1 MSPTGEKKQFS
12 GLKHMSALAWGVLIA
27 LAMILSLLPKTA
39 ASAAVISDNIVTKVS
54 ITDSKGNEATQL
66 TPDPYSLNLDFKL
79 PNNKIHAGD
88 TSMVSLP
95 EQLRFSTSSAFDVYS
110 ADGKVVAHA
119 VIDSTLKKLV
129 LTYTDYVEKNS
140 DITGKIT
147 AAFVV
152 DSAKVHTQ
160 TDIPFRIQVG
170 ETSIPVN
177 GGKIHFT
184 GPRGDHPQERL
195 AKWGWVTDANTDA
208 INYWVRINA
217 IGETLKNVVLSD
229 TAATPDMTFDPES
242 FHIRKGRFI
251 RNERNQWE
259 IKDATDV
266 TSSAKI
272 NFNAD
277 NTQFTISLGDVKGE
291 GFLIS
296 YKAKIGHHPVNHEAF
311 RNSASET
318 AVGLNETQ
326 KSTNNFIWQSASG
339 EANGYN
345 YSVGV
350 HKTDDNGAPLAGAVF
365 KVVRDRSK
373 EVVGTITTDASGH
386 GRIGN
391 LLRDDYTITE
401 VTAPAGYQLDTTP
414 IKVTA
419 DDLNN
424 NAKAVVKNAVN
435 TKLISVSGEKKWDD
449 SNDQDGKRPAAITV
463 DLLADGVKI
472 QSKTVTAADGWKYS
486 FGNLP
491 ESKGGK
497 KIAYTVAEEPVDGYT
512 SAVDGSNITNTHKV
526 EKTSVSVEK
535 KWSDASNQDGVR
547 PSSVSVQLY
556 ANGKASGDPV
566 TLDAANSWKHTWSDL
581 AKNAAGKAIVYTVK
595 EVNVP
600 DGYVSETSGDAVSG
614 FTITNTHKVER
625 TSVSV
630 EKKWSD
636 ASNQDGVR
644 PSSVSVQL
652 YADGVASGDPV
663 TLDAANGWKHT
674 WSGLDRNAAGKAIAY
689 TVKEVSI
696 PEGYTSETAGDAA
709 SGYTITNKHTP
720 GVTAVCGVK
729 AWNDTDDQD
738 GVRPKSITVNL
749 LADGEKIQSKTV
761 TAADGWRYSFEDL
774 PQFKDGKKISY
785 TVSEQPVDGYKTT
798 IDGTAITNTHE
809 IEKTSVSVEKKWK
822 DQDNKDGSRPASV
835 SVQLYAN
842 GVASGSPVTLDAA
855 NSWKYTWSGL
865 DKNAAGKAITYT
877 VKETSVPHGYTSTIS
892 GDMASGFTITNSH
905 TPVVPPTPP
914 VTPPTV
920 PPAPKKPHL
929 ARTGTGLWAITI
941 AGTALLAAGIILAL
955 RRKGGKEAYAG

>member
-27 LAMILSLLPKTA
+27 LAMMLSLLPKTA

-79 PNNKIHAGD
+79 PNNKIHTGD

-160 TDIPFRIQVG
+160 RDIPFRIQVG
-170 ETSIPVN
+170 KTSIPVN

-350 HKTDDNGAPLAGAVF
+350 HKQDDNGAALAGAVF

-373 EVVGTITTDASGH
+373 EVVGTITTDASGNGH
-386 GRIGN
+386 IGN

-472 QSKTVTAADGWKYS
+472 QSKAVTAADGWKYS

-526 EKTSVSVEK
+526 ERTSVSVEK

-595 EVNVP
+595 EV
-600 DGYVSETSGDAVSG
+600 
-614 FTITNTHKVER
+614 
-625 TSVSV
+625 
-630 EKKWSD
+630 
-636 ASNQDGVR
+636 
-644 PSSVSVQL
+644 
-652 YADGVASGDPV
+652 
-663 TLDAANGWKHT
+663 
-674 WSGLDRNAAGKAIAY
+674 
-689 TVKEVSI
+689 SI

-729 AWNDTDDQD
+729 TWDDNDDQD

-749 LADGEKIQSKTV
+749 LADGEVIKTAAV
-761 TAADGWRYSFEDL
+761 TAANGWRYSFEDL
-774 PQFKDGKKISY
+774 PQFKDGRKITY
-785 TVSEQPVDGYKTT
+785 TVSEQPVEGYKTT
-798 IDGTAITNTHE
+798 IDGTAITNTHKT
-809 IEKTSVSVEKKWK
+809 EKTSVSVEKKWK
-822 DQDNKDGSRPASV
+822 DQDNKDGSRPSSV

-842 GVASGSPVTLDAA
+842 GKASGDPVTLDAA
-855 NSWKYTWSGL
+855 NSWKHTWSGL
-865 DKNAAGKAITYT
+865 DKNASGKAITYT

-892 GDMASGFTITNSH
+892 GDMASGFTVTNTH

-920 PPAPKKPHL
+920 PPAPKKPHKQL
-929 ARTGTGLWAITI
+929 SKTGTGIWAITI
-941 AGTALLAAGIILAL
+941 TGITLLAAGIILAL
-955 RRKGGKEAYAG
+955 RRKGGKEA

>member
-27 LAMILSLLPKTA
+27 LAMMLSLLPKTA

-79 PNNKIHAGD
+79 PNNKIHTGD

-350 HKTDDNGAPLAGAVF
+350 HKQDDNGAALAGAVF

-373 EVVGTITTDASGH
+373 EVVGTITTDASGNGH
-386 GRIGN
+386 IGN

-472 QSKTVTAADGWKYS
+472 QSKAVTAADGWKYS

-526 EKTSVSVEK
+526 ERTSVSVEK

-595 EVNVP
+595 EV
-600 DGYVSETSGDAVSG
+600 
-614 FTITNTHKVER
+614 
-625 TSVSV
+625 
-630 EKKWSD
+630 
-636 ASNQDGVR
+636 
-644 PSSVSVQL
+644 
-652 YADGVASGDPV
+652 
-663 TLDAANGWKHT
+663 
-674 WSGLDRNAAGKAIAY
+674 
-689 TVKEVSI
+689 SI

-709 SGYTITNKHTP
+709 SGFIITNKHTP

-729 AWNDTDDQD
+729 TWDDNDDQD

-749 LADGEKIQSKTV
+749 LADGEVIKTAAV
-761 TAADGWRYSFEDL
+761 TAANGWRYSFEDL
-774 PQFKDGKKISY
+774 PQFKDGRKITY
-785 TVSEQPVDGYKTT
+785 TVSEQPVEGYKTT
-798 IDGTAITNTHE
+798 IDGTAITNTHKT
-809 IEKTSVSVEKKWK
+809 EKTSVSVEKKWK
-822 DQDNKDGSRPASV
+822 DQDNKDGSRPSSV
-835 SVQLYAN
+835 SLQLYAN
-842 GVASGSPVTLDAA
+842 GKASGDPVTLDAA
-855 NSWKYTWSGL
+855 NSWKHTWSGL
-865 DKNAAGKAITYT
+865 DKNASGKAITYT

-892 GDMASGFTITNSH
+892 GDMASGFTVTNTH

-920 PPAPKKPHL
+920 PPAPKKPHKQL
-929 ARTGTGLWAITI
+929 SKTGTGIWAITI
-941 AGTALLAAGIILAL
+941 TGITLLAAGIILAL
-955 RRKGGKEAYAG
+955 RRKGGKEA

>member
-27 LAMILSLLPKTA
+27 LAMMLSLLPKTA

-79 PNNKIHAGD
+79 PNNKIHTGD

-147 AAFVV
+147 TAFVV

-373 EVVGTITTDASGH
+373 EVVGTITTDASGN

-526 EKTSVSVEK
+526 ERTSVSVEK

-556 ANGKASGDPV
+556 ANGKV
-566 TLDAANSWKHTWSDL
+566 
-581 AKNAAGKAIVYTVK
+581 
-595 EVNVP
+595 
-600 DGYVSETSGDAVSG
+600 
-614 FTITNTHKVER
+614 
-625 TSVSV
+625 
-630 EKKWSD
+630 
-636 ASNQDGVR
+636 
-644 PSSVSVQL
+644 
-652 YADGVASGDPV
+652 SGDPV

-674 WSGLDRNAAGKAIAY
+674 WSGLDKNAAGKAIVY

-696 PEGYTSETAGDAA
+696 PEGYTSEIAGDAA

-729 AWNDTDDQD
+729 TWDDNDDQD
-738 GVRPKSITVNL
+738 GVRPKSITVDL

-774 PQFKDGKKISY
+774 PQFKDGKKIIY

-798 IDGTAITNTHE
+798 IDGTAITNTHKT
-809 IEKTSVSVEKKWK
+809 EKTSVSVEKKWK
-822 DQDNKDGSRPASV
+822 DQDNKDGVRPSSV

-855 NSWKYTWSGL
+855 NSWKHTWSGL
-865 DKNAAGKAITYT
+865 DKNASGKAITYT

-892 GDMASGFTITNSH
+892 GDMASGFTVTNTH

>member
-1 MSPTGEKKQFS
+1 
-12 GLKHMSALAWGVLIA
+12 
-27 LAMILSLLPKTA
+27 
-39 ASAAVISDNIVTKVS
+39 
-54 ITDSKGNEATQL
+54 
-66 TPDPYSLNLDFKL
+66 
-79 PNNKIHAGD
+79 
-88 TSMVSLP
+88 
-95 EQLRFSTSSAFDVYS
+95 
-110 ADGKVVAHA
+110 
-119 VIDSTLKKLV
+119 
-129 LTYTDYVEKNS
+129 
-140 DITGKIT
+140 
-147 AAFVV
+147 
-152 DSAKVHTQ
+152 
-160 TDIPFRIQVG
+160 
-170 ETSIPVN
+170 
-177 GGKIHFT
+177 
-184 GPRGDHPQERL
+184 
-195 AKWGWVTDANTDA
+195 
-208 INYWVRINA
+208 
-217 IGETLKNVVLSD
+217 
-229 TAATPDMTFDPES
+229 MTFDPES

-350 HKTDDNGAPLAGAVF
+350 HKQDDNGAALAGAVF

-373 EVVGTITTDASGH
+373 EVVGTITTDASGNGH
-386 GRIGN
+386 IGN

-526 EKTSVSVEK
+526 E
-535 KWSDASNQDGVR
+535 
-547 PSSVSVQLY
+547 
-556 ANGKASGDPV
+556 
-566 TLDAANSWKHTWSDL
+566 
-581 AKNAAGKAIVYTVK
+581 
-595 EVNVP
+595 
-600 DGYVSETSGDAVSG
+600 
-614 FTITNTHKVER
+614 R

-652 YADGVASGDPV
+652 YADGKAYGDPV

-709 SGYTITNKHTP
+709 SGYAITNKHTP

-729 AWNDTDDQD
+729 TWNDTDDQD

-749 LADGEKIQSKTV
+749 LADGEVIKTAAV
-761 TAADGWRYSFEDL
+761 TAANGWKYSFEGL
-774 PQFKDGKKISY
+774 PQFKDGKKITY
-785 TVSEQPVDGYKTT
+785 TVSEQPVEGYKTT
-798 IDGTAITNTHE
+798 IDGTAITNTHKT
-809 IEKTSVSVEKKWK
+809 EKTSVFVEKKWK
-822 DQDNKDGSRPASV
+822 DQDNKDGSRPSSV

-842 GVASGSPVTLDAA
+842 GVASGSTVTLDAA

-877 VKETSVPHGYTSTIS
+877 VKETSVPQGYTSTVS
-892 GDMASGFTITNSH
+892 GDAASGFTITNSH

-920 PPAPKKPHL
+920 PPAPKKPHKQL
-929 ARTGTGLWAITI
+929 AKTGVGLWPAAA
-941 AGTALLAAGIILAL
+941 AGAALLLSGAAFIL
-955 RRKGGKEAYAG
+955 RRKDRGQRNTAADK

>member
-27 LAMILSLLPKTA
+27 LAMMLSLLPKTA

-79 PNNKIHAGD
+79 PNNKIHTGD

-147 AAFVV
+147 TAFVV

-373 EVVGTITTDASGH
+373 EVVGTITTDASGN

-526 EKTSVSVEK
+526 ERTSVSVEK

-556 ANGKASGDPV
+556 ANGKVSGDPV

-581 AKNAAGKAIVYTVK
+581 DKNAAGKAIVYTVK
-595 EVNVP
+595 EV
-600 DGYVSETSGDAVSG
+600 
-614 FTITNTHKVER
+614 
-625 TSVSV
+625 
-630 EKKWSD
+630 
-636 ASNQDGVR
+636 
-644 PSSVSVQL
+644 
-652 YADGVASGDPV
+652 
-663 TLDAANGWKHT
+663 
-674 WSGLDRNAAGKAIAY
+674 
-689 TVKEVSI
+689 SI
-696 PEGYTSETAGDAA
+696 PEGYTSEIAGDAA

-729 AWNDTDDQD
+729 TWDDNDDQD
-738 GVRPKSITVNL
+738 GVRPKSITVDL

-774 PQFKDGKKISY
+774 PQFKDGKKIIY

-798 IDGTAITNTHE
+798 IDGTAITNTHKT
-809 IEKTSVSVEKKWK
+809 EKTSVSVEKKWK
-822 DQDNKDGSRPASV
+822 DQDNKDGVRPSSV
-835 SVQLYAN
+835 SVQLYAD
-842 GVASGSPVTLDAA
+842 GKASGDPVTLDAA
-855 NSWKYTWSGL
+855 NSWKHTWSGL
-865 DKNAAGKAITYT
+865 DKNASGKAITYT

-892 GDMASGFTITNSH
+892 GDMASGFTVTNTH
-905 TPVVPPTPP
+905 TPVMPPTPP

>member
-27 LAMILSLLPKTA
+27 LAMMLSLLPKAA

-79 PNNKIHAGD
+79 PNNKIHTGD

-350 HKTDDNGAPLAGAVF
+350 HKQDDNGAALAGAVF

-373 EVVGTITTDASGH
+373 EVVGTITTDASGNGH
-386 GRIGN
+386 IGN

-472 QSKTVTAADGWKYS
+472 QSKAVTAADGWKYS

-526 EKTSVSVEK
+526 ERTSVSVEK

-556 ANGKASGDPV
+556 ANGKVSGDPV
-566 TLDAANSWKHTWSDL
+566 TLDAANSWKHTWSGLDKY
-581 AKNAAGKAIVYTVK
+581 ASGKAIVYTVK
-595 EVNVP
+595 EVSIP
-600 DGYVSETSGDAVSG
+600 DGYV
-614 FTITNTHKVER
+614 
-625 TSVSV
+625 
-630 EKKWSD
+630 
-636 ASNQDGVR
+636 
-644 PSSVSVQL
+644 
-652 YADGVASGDPV
+652 
-663 TLDAANGWKHT
+663 
-674 WSGLDRNAAGKAIAY
+674 
-689 TVKEVSI
+689 
-696 PEGYTSETAGDAA
+696 SETAGDAA

-729 AWNDTDDQD
+729 TWDDNDDQD
-738 GVRPKSITVNL
+738 GVRPKSITVDL

-761 TAADGWRYSFEDL
+761 TAANGWKYSFEGL
-774 PQFKDGKKISY
+774 PQFKDGKKITY
-785 TVSEQPVDGYKTT
+785 TVSEQPVEGYKTT
-798 IDGTAITNTHE
+798 IDGTTITNTHE
-809 IEKTSVSVEKKWK
+809 TEKTSVSVEKKWK
-822 DQDNKDGSRPASV
+822 DQDNKDGSRPSSV

-842 GVASGSPVTLDAA
+842 GVASGSTVTLDAA
-855 NSWKYTWSGL
+855 NSWKHTWSGL
-865 DKNAAGKAITYT
+865 DKNASGKAITYT

-892 GDMASGFTITNSH
+892 GDMASGFTVTNSH

-920 PPAPKKPHL
+920 PPAPKKPQL

-941 AGTALLAAGIILAL
+941 TGITLLAAGIILAL
-955 RRKGGKEAYAG
+955 RRKGGKEA

>member
-12 GLKHMSALAWGVLIA
+12 GLKHMSALAWGILIA
-27 LAMILSLLPKTA
+27 LAMMLSLLPKTA

-54 ITDSKGNEATQL
+54 ITDYKGNEATQL

-152 DSAKVHTQ
+152 DSAKVPTQ

-350 HKTDDNGAPLAGAVF
+350 HKQDDNGAALAGAVF

-373 EVVGTITTDASGH
+373 EVVGTITTDASGNGH
-386 GRIGN
+386 IGN

-526 EKTSVSVEK
+526 ERTSVSVEK

-566 TLDAANSWKHTWSDL
+566 TLNEANSWKHTWSGLDR
-581 AKNAAGKAIVYTVK
+581 NAAGKAIVYTVK

-600 DGYVSETSGDAVSG
+600 DGYV
-614 FTITNTHKVER
+614 
-625 TSVSV
+625 
-630 EKKWSD
+630 
-636 ASNQDGVR
+636 
-644 PSSVSVQL
+644 
-652 YADGVASGDPV
+652 
-663 TLDAANGWKHT
+663 
-674 WSGLDRNAAGKAIAY
+674 
-689 TVKEVSI
+689 
-696 PEGYTSETAGDAA
+696 SETAGDAA

-729 AWNDTDDQD
+729 TWDDNDDQD
-738 GVRPKSITVNL
+738 GVRPASITVNL
-749 LADGEKIQSKTV
+749 LADGEVIKTAAV
-761 TAADGWRYSFEDL
+761 TAANGWKYSFEGL
-774 PQFKDGKKISY
+774 PQFKDGKKITY

-809 IEKTSVSVEKKWK
+809 TEKTSVSVEKHWK
-822 DQDNKDGSRPASV
+822 DQDNKDGVRPS
-835 SVQLYAN
+835 SIRVQLYAD
-842 GVASGSPVTLDAA
+842 GKASGDPVTLDAA
-855 NSWKYTWSGL
+855 NSWKHTWSGL

-892 GDMASGFTITNSH
+892 GDMASGFMVTNSH

>member
-12 GLKHMSALAWGVLIA
+12 GLKHMSALAWGILIA
-27 LAMILSLLPKTA
+27 LAMMLSLLPKTA

-152 DSAKVHTQ
+152 DSAKVRTQ

-170 ETSIPVN
+170 KTSIPVN

-350 HKTDDNGAPLAGAVF
+350 HKQDDNGAALAGAVF

-373 EVVGTITTDASGH
+373 EVVGTITTDASGNGH
-386 GRIGN
+386 IGN

-526 EKTSVSVEK
+526 ERTSVSVEK

-566 TLDAANSWKHTWSDL
+566 TLNEANSWKHTWSGLDR
-581 AKNAAGKAIVYTVK
+581 NAAGKAIVYTVK

-600 DGYVSETSGDAVSG
+600 DGYV
-614 FTITNTHKVER
+614 
-625 TSVSV
+625 
-630 EKKWSD
+630 
-636 ASNQDGVR
+636 
-644 PSSVSVQL
+644 
-652 YADGVASGDPV
+652 
-663 TLDAANGWKHT
+663 
-674 WSGLDRNAAGKAIAY
+674 
-689 TVKEVSI
+689 
-696 PEGYTSETAGDAA
+696 SETAGDAA

-729 AWNDTDDQD
+729 TWDDNDDQD
-738 GVRPKSITVNL
+738 GVRPASITVNL
-749 LADGEKIQSKTV
+749 LADGEVIKTAAV
-761 TAADGWRYSFEDL
+761 TAANGWKYSFEGL
-774 PQFKDGKKISY
+774 PQFKDGKKITY

-809 IEKTSVSVEKKWK
+809 TEKTSVSVEKHWK
-822 DQDNKDGSRPASV
+822 DQDNKDGVRPS
-835 SVQLYAN
+835 SIRVQLYAD
-842 GVASGSPVTLDAA
+842 GKASGDPVTLDAA
-855 NSWKYTWSGL
+855 NSWKHTWSGL

-892 GDMASGFTITNSH
+892 GDMASGFMVTNSH

>member
-27 LAMILSLLPKTA
+27 LAMMLSLLPKTA

-373 EVVGTITTDASGH
+373 EVVGTITTDASGN

-424 NAKAVVKNAVN
+424 NAKVVVKNAVN

-526 EKTSVSVEK
+526 ERTSVSVEK

-566 TLDAANSWKHTWSDL
+566 TLDAANSWKHTWSGLDR
-581 AKNAAGKAIVYTVK
+581 NAAGKAIVYTVK

-600 DGYVSETSGDAVSG
+600 DGYVSETAGDAVSG
-614 FTITNTHKVER
+614 FI
-625 TSVSV
+625 
-630 EKKWSD
+630 
-636 ASNQDGVR
+636 
-644 PSSVSVQL
+644 
-652 YADGVASGDPV
+652 
-663 TLDAANGWKHT
+663 
-674 WSGLDRNAAGKAIAY
+674 
-689 TVKEVSI
+689 
-696 PEGYTSETAGDAA
+696 
-709 SGYTITNKHTP
+709 ITNKHTP

-729 AWNDTDDQD
+729 AWDDTDDQD

-749 LADGEKIQSKTV
+749 LADGEVIKTAAV
-761 TAADGWRYSFEDL
+761 TAANGWKYSFEGL
-774 PQFKDGKKISY
+774 PQFKDGKKITY
-785 TVSEQPVDGYKTT
+785 TVSEQPVEGYKTT
-798 IDGTAITNTHE
+798 IDGTAITNTHKT
-809 IEKTSVSVEKKWK
+809 EKTSVSVEKKWK
-822 DQDNKDGSRPASV
+822 DQDNKDGVRPS
-835 SVQLYAN
+835 SIRVQLYAN
-842 GVASGSPVTLDAA
+842 GKASGDPVTLDAA
-855 NSWKYTWSGL
+855 NGWKYTWSGL

>member
-27 LAMILSLLPKTA
+27 LAMMLSLLPKTA

-66 TPDPYSLNLDFKL
+66 TPNPYSLNLDFKL

-147 AAFVV
+147 TAFVV

-373 EVVGTITTDASGH
+373 EVVGTITTDASGN

-526 EKTSVSVEK
+526 ERTSVSVEK

-556 ANGKASGDPV
+556 ANGKVSGDPV

-581 AKNAAGKAIVYTVK
+581 DQNAAGKAIV
-595 EVNVP
+595 
-600 DGYVSETSGDAVSG
+600 
-614 FTITNTHKVER
+614 
-625 TSVSV
+625 
-630 EKKWSD
+630 
-636 ASNQDGVR
+636 
-644 PSSVSVQL
+644 
-652 YADGVASGDPV
+652 
-663 TLDAANGWKHT
+663 
-674 WSGLDRNAAGKAIAY
+674 Y

-696 PEGYTSETAGDAA
+696 PEGYTSEIAGDAA

-729 AWNDTDDQD
+729 TWDDNDDQD
-738 GVRPKSITVNL
+738 GVRPKSITVDL

-774 PQFKDGKKISY
+774 PQFKDGKKITY

-809 IEKTSVSVEKKWK
+809 TEKTSVSVEKKWK
-822 DQDNKDGSRPASV
+822 DQDNKDGSRPSSV
-835 SVQLYAN
+835 SVQLYAD
-842 GVASGSPVTLDAA
+842 GKASGDPVTLDAA
-855 NSWKYTWSGL
+855 NSWKHTWSGL
-865 DKNAAGKAITYT
+865 DKNASGKAITYT

-892 GDMASGFTITNSH
+892 GDMASGFTVTNTH

>member
-27 LAMILSLLPKTA
+27 LAMMLSLLPKTA

-79 PNNKIHAGD
+79 PNNKIHTGD

-147 AAFVV
+147 TAFVV

-373 EVVGTITTDASGH
+373 EVVGTITTDASGN

-526 EKTSVSVEK
+526 ERTSVSVEK

-556 ANGKASGDPV
+556 ANGKVSGDPV
-566 TLDAANSWKHTWSDL
+566 TLDAANSWKHTWSGLD
-581 AKNAAGKAIVYTVK
+581 KNAAGKAIT
-595 EVNVP
+595 
-600 DGYVSETSGDAVSG
+600 
-614 FTITNTHKVER
+614 
-625 TSVSV
+625 
-630 EKKWSD
+630 
-636 ASNQDGVR
+636 
-644 PSSVSVQL
+644 
-652 YADGVASGDPV
+652 
-663 TLDAANGWKHT
+663 
-674 WSGLDRNAAGKAIAY
+674 Y

-696 PEGYTSETAGDAA
+696 PDGYVSEISGDAA

-729 AWNDTDDQD
+729 TWDDNDDQD

-749 LADGEKIQSKTV
+749 LADGEVIKTAAV
-761 TAADGWRYSFEDL
+761 TAANGWKYSFEGL
-774 PQFKDGKKISY
+774 PQFKDGKKITY
-785 TVSEQPVDGYKTT
+785 TVFEQPVEGYKTT
-798 IDGTAITNTHE
+798 IDGTAITNTHKT
-809 IEKTSVSVEKKWK
+809 EKTSVSVEKKWK
-822 DQDNKDGSRPASV
+822 DQDNKDGSRPSSV

-842 GVASGSPVTLDAA
+842 GVASGSTVTLDAA

-865 DKNAAGKAITYT
+865 DKNASGKAITYT

-892 GDMASGFTITNSH
+892 GDMASGFTVTNTH

>member
-27 LAMILSLLPKTA
+27 LAMMLSLLPKTA

-350 HKTDDNGAPLAGAVF
+350 HKQDDNGAALAGAVF

-373 EVVGTITTDASGH
+373 EVVGTITTDASGNGH
-386 GRIGN
+386 IGN

-401 VTAPAGYQLDTTP
+401 VTAPAGYQLNTTP

-526 EKTSVSVEK
+526 ERTSVSVEK

-566 TLDAANSWKHTWSDL
+566 TLDAANSWKHTWSGLDR
-581 AKNAAGKAIVYTVK
+581 NAAGKAIVYTVK

-600 DGYVSETSGDAVSG
+600 DGYVSETAGDAVSG
-614 FTITNTHKVER
+614 FI
-625 TSVSV
+625 
-630 EKKWSD
+630 
-636 ASNQDGVR
+636 
-644 PSSVSVQL
+644 
-652 YADGVASGDPV
+652 
-663 TLDAANGWKHT
+663 
-674 WSGLDRNAAGKAIAY
+674 
-689 TVKEVSI
+689 
-696 PEGYTSETAGDAA
+696 
-709 SGYTITNKHTP
+709 ITNKHTP

-729 AWNDTDDQD
+729 AWDDTDDQD

-749 LADGEKIQSKTV
+749 LADGEVIKTAAV
-761 TAADGWRYSFEDL
+761 TAANGWKYSFEGL
-774 PQFKDGKKISY
+774 PQFKDGKKITY
-785 TVSEQPVDGYKTT
+785 TVSEQPVEEYKTT
-798 IDGTAITNTHE
+798 IDGTAITNTHKT
-809 IEKTSVSVEKKWK
+809 EKTSVSVEKKWK
-822 DQDNKDGSRPASV
+822 DQDNKDGVRPS
-835 SVQLYAN
+835 SIRVQLYAN
-842 GVASGSPVTLDAA
+842 GKASGDPVTLDAA
-855 NSWKYTWSGL
+855 NGWKYTWSGL

>member
-27 LAMILSLLPKTA
+27 LAMMLSLLPKTA

-66 TPDPYSLNLDFKL
+66 TPNPYSLNLDFKL
-79 PNNKIHAGD
+79 PNNKIHTGD

-350 HKTDDNGAPLAGAVF
+350 HKQDDNGAALAGAVF

-373 EVVGTITTDASGH
+373 EVVGTITTDASGNGH
-386 GRIGN
+386 IGN

-472 QSKTVTAADGWKYS
+472 QSKAVTAADGWKYS

-526 EKTSVSVEK
+526 ERTSVSVEK

-595 EVNVP
+595 EV
-600 DGYVSETSGDAVSG
+600 
-614 FTITNTHKVER
+614 
-625 TSVSV
+625 
-630 EKKWSD
+630 
-636 ASNQDGVR
+636 
-644 PSSVSVQL
+644 
-652 YADGVASGDPV
+652 
-663 TLDAANGWKHT
+663 
-674 WSGLDRNAAGKAIAY
+674 
-689 TVKEVSI
+689 SI

-709 SGYTITNKHTP
+709 SGFIITNKHTP

-729 AWNDTDDQD
+729 TWDDNDDQD

-749 LADGEKIQSKTV
+749 LADGEVIKTAAV
-761 TAADGWRYSFEDL
+761 TAANGWRYSFEDL
-774 PQFKDGKKISY
+774 PQFKDGRKITY
-785 TVSEQPVDGYKTT
+785 TVSEQPVEGYKTT
-798 IDGTAITNTHE
+798 IDGTAITNTHKT
-809 IEKTSVSVEKKWK
+809 EKTSVSVEKKWK
-822 DQDNKDGSRPASV
+822 DQDNKDGSRPSSV

-842 GVASGSPVTLDAA
+842 GKASGDPVTLDAA
-855 NSWKYTWSGL
+855 NSWKHTWSGL
-865 DKNAAGKAITYT
+865 DKNASGKAITYT

-892 GDMASGFTITNSH
+892 GDMASGFTVTNTH

-941 AGTALLAAGIILAL
+941 TGITLLAAGIILAL
-955 RRKGGKEAYAG
+955 RRKGGKEA

>member
-27 LAMILSLLPKTA
+27 LAMMLSLLPKTA

-350 HKTDDNGAPLAGAVF
+350 HKQDDNGAALAGAVF

-373 EVVGTITTDASGH
+373 EVVGTITTDASGNGH
-386 GRIGN
+386 IGN

-401 VTAPAGYQLDTTP
+401 VTAPAGYQLNTTP

-526 EKTSVSVEK
+526 ERTSVSVEK

-566 TLDAANSWKHTWSDL
+566 TLDAANSWKHTWSGLDR
-581 AKNAAGKAIVYTVK
+581 NAAGKAIVYTVK

-600 DGYVSETSGDAVSG
+600 DGYVSETAGDAVSG
-614 FTITNTHKVER
+614 FI
-625 TSVSV
+625 
-630 EKKWSD
+630 
-636 ASNQDGVR
+636 
-644 PSSVSVQL
+644 
-652 YADGVASGDPV
+652 
-663 TLDAANGWKHT
+663 
-674 WSGLDRNAAGKAIAY
+674 
-689 TVKEVSI
+689 
-696 PEGYTSETAGDAA
+696 
-709 SGYTITNKHTP
+709 ITNKHTP

-729 AWNDTDDQD
+729 AWDDTDDQD

-749 LADGEKIQSKTV
+749 LADGEVIKTAAV
-761 TAADGWRYSFEDL
+761 TAANGWKYSFEGL
-774 PQFKDGKKISY
+774 PQFKDGKKITY
-785 TVSEQPVDGYKTT
+785 TVSEQPVEGYKTT
-798 IDGTAITNTHE
+798 IDGTAITNTHKT
-809 IEKTSVSVEKKWK
+809 EKTSVSVEKKWK
-822 DQDNKDGSRPASV
+822 DQDNKDGVRPS
-835 SVQLYAN
+835 SIRVQLYAN
-842 GVASGSPVTLDAA
+842 GKASGDPVTLDAA

>member
-27 LAMILSLLPKTA
+27 LAMMLSLLPKTA

-79 PNNKIHAGD
+79 PNNKIHTGD

-147 AAFVV
+147 TAFVV

-373 EVVGTITTDASGH
+373 EVVGTITTDASGN

-526 EKTSVSVEK
+526 ERTSVSVEK

-556 ANGKASGDPV
+556 ANGKVSGDPV

-581 AKNAAGKAIVYTVK
+581 DKNAAGKAIV
-595 EVNVP
+595 
-600 DGYVSETSGDAVSG
+600 
-614 FTITNTHKVER
+614 
-625 TSVSV
+625 
-630 EKKWSD
+630 
-636 ASNQDGVR
+636 
-644 PSSVSVQL
+644 
-652 YADGVASGDPV
+652 
-663 TLDAANGWKHT
+663 
-674 WSGLDRNAAGKAIAY
+674 Y

-709 SGYTITNKHTP
+709 SGFIITNKHTP

-729 AWNDTDDQD
+729 TWDDNDDQD
-738 GVRPKSITVNL
+738 GVRPKSITVDL

-774 PQFKDGKKISY
+774 PQFKDGKKIIY

-798 IDGTAITNTHE
+798 IDGTAITNTHKT
-809 IEKTSVSVEKKWK
+809 EKTSVSVEKKWK
-822 DQDNKDGSRPASV
+822 DQDNKDGVRPSSV
-835 SVQLYAN
+835 SVQLYAD
-842 GVASGSPVTLDAA
+842 GKASGDPVTLDAA
-855 NSWKYTWSGL
+855 NSWKHTWSGL
-865 DKNAAGKAITYT
+865 DKNASGKAITYT

-892 GDMASGFTITNSH
+892 GDMASGFTVTNTH

>member
-27 LAMILSLLPKTA
+27 LAMMLSLLPKTA

-66 TPDPYSLNLDFKL
+66 TPNPYSLNLDFKL
-79 PNNKIHAGD
+79 PNNKIHTGD

-373 EVVGTITTDASGH
+373 EVVGTITTDASGN
-386 GRIGN
+386 GQIGN

-526 EKTSVSVEK
+526 ERTSVSVEK

-556 ANGKASGDPV
+556 ANGKV
-566 TLDAANSWKHTWSDL
+566 
-581 AKNAAGKAIVYTVK
+581 
-595 EVNVP
+595 
-600 DGYVSETSGDAVSG
+600 
-614 FTITNTHKVER
+614 
-625 TSVSV
+625 
-630 EKKWSD
+630 
-636 ASNQDGVR
+636 
-644 PSSVSVQL
+644 
-652 YADGVASGDPV
+652 SGDPV

-674 WSGLDRNAAGKAIAY
+674 WSDLDKNASGKAIIY

-720 GVTAVCGVK
+720 GVTSVSGAK
-729 AWNDTDDQD
+729 TWDDNDDQD

-749 LADGEKIQSKTV
+749 LADGEVIKTAAV
-761 TAADGWRYSFEDL
+761 TAANGWKYSFEGL
-774 PQFKDGKKISY
+774 PQFKDGKKITY
-785 TVSEQPVDGYKTT
+785 TVSEQPVEGYKTT

-809 IEKTSVSVEKKWK
+809 TEKTSVSVEKKWK
-822 DQDNKDGSRPASV
+822 DQDNKDGSRPSSV

-842 GVASGSPVTLDAA
+842 GVASGSTVTLDAA

-865 DKNAAGKAITYT
+865 DKNASGKAITYT

-892 GDMASGFTITNSH
+892 GDMASGFMVTNSH

>member
-27 LAMILSLLPKTA
+27 LAMMLSLLPKTA

-79 PNNKIHAGD
+79 PNNKIHTGD

-147 AAFVV
+147 VAFVV

-373 EVVGTITTDASGH
+373 EVVGTITTDASGN

-526 EKTSVSVEK
+526 ERTSVSVEK

-556 ANGKASGDPV
+556 ANGKV
-566 TLDAANSWKHTWSDL
+566 
-581 AKNAAGKAIVYTVK
+581 
-595 EVNVP
+595 
-600 DGYVSETSGDAVSG
+600 
-614 FTITNTHKVER
+614 
-625 TSVSV
+625 
-630 EKKWSD
+630 
-636 ASNQDGVR
+636 
-644 PSSVSVQL
+644 
-652 YADGVASGDPV
+652 SGDPV

-674 WSGLDRNAAGKAIAY
+674 WSDLDKNAAGKAIVY

-696 PEGYTSETAGDAA
+696 PEGYTSEIAGDAA

-729 AWNDTDDQD
+729 TWDDNDDQD
-738 GVRPKSITVNL
+738 GVRPKSITVDL

-774 PQFKDGKKISY
+774 PQFKDGKKIIY

-798 IDGTAITNTHE
+798 IDGTAITNTHKT
-809 IEKTSVSVEKKWK
+809 EKTSVSVEKKWK
-822 DQDNKDGSRPASV
+822 DQDNKDGVRPSSV
-835 SVQLYAN
+835 SVQLYAD
-842 GVASGSPVTLDAA
+842 GKASGDPVTLDAA
-855 NSWKYTWSGL
+855 NSWKHTWSGL
-865 DKNAAGKAITYT
+865 DKNASGKAITYT

-892 GDMASGFTITNSH
+892 GDMASGFTVTNTH

>member
-27 LAMILSLLPKTA
+27 LAMMLSLLPKTA

-79 PNNKIHAGD
+79 PNNKIHTGD

-296 YKAKIGHHPVNHEAF
+296 YKAKIGHHPVDHEAF

-350 HKTDDNGAPLAGAVF
+350 HKQDDNGAALAGAVF

-373 EVVGTITTDASGH
+373 EVVGTITTDASGN

-526 EKTSVSVEK
+526 ERTSVSVEK

-556 ANGKASGDPV
+556 ANGKV
-566 TLDAANSWKHTWSDL
+566 
-581 AKNAAGKAIVYTVK
+581 
-595 EVNVP
+595 
-600 DGYVSETSGDAVSG
+600 
-614 FTITNTHKVER
+614 
-625 TSVSV
+625 
-630 EKKWSD
+630 
-636 ASNQDGVR
+636 
-644 PSSVSVQL
+644 
-652 YADGVASGDPV
+652 SGDPV

-674 WSGLDRNAAGKAIAY
+674 WSDLDKNAAGKAIVY

-696 PEGYTSETAGDAA
+696 PEGYTSEIAGDAA

-729 AWNDTDDQD
+729 TWDDNDDQD
-738 GVRPKSITVNL
+738 GVRPKSITVDL

-774 PQFKDGKKISY
+774 PQFKDGKKIIY

-798 IDGTAITNTHE
+798 IDGTAITNTHKT
-809 IEKTSVSVEKKWK
+809 EKTSVSVEKKWK
-822 DQDNKDGSRPASV
+822 DQDNKDGVRPSSV
-835 SVQLYAN
+835 SVQLYAD
-842 GVASGSPVTLDAA
+842 GKASGDPVTLDAA
-855 NSWKYTWSGL
+855 NSWKHTWSGL
-865 DKNAAGKAITYT
+865 DKNASGKAITYT

-892 GDMASGFTITNSH
+892 GDMASGFTVTNTH

>member
-27 LAMILSLLPKTA
+27 LAMMLSFLPKTA

-79 PNNKIHAGD
+79 PNNKIHTGD

-350 HKTDDNGAPLAGAVF
+350 HKQDDNGAALAGAVF

-373 EVVGTITTDASGH
+373 EVVGTITTDASGNGH
-386 GRIGN
+386 IGN

-526 EKTSVSVEK
+526 ERTSVSVEK
-535 KWSDASNQDGVR
+535 KWSDASNQDGVRPSSVSVQLYANGKVSGDPVTLDAANSWKHTWSGLDKNASGKAIVYTVKEVSIPEGYTSETAGDAVSGFIITNKHTPGVTAVCGVKAWDDNDDQDGVRPKSITVNLLADGEVIKTAAVTAANGWKYSFEGLPQFKDGKKITYTVSEQPVDGYKTTIDGTAITNTHKTEKTSVFVEKKWKDQDNKDGSR

-566 TLDAANSWKHTWSDL
+566 TLDAANSWKHTWS
-581 AKNAAGKAIVYTVK
+581 
-595 EVNVP
+595 
-600 DGYVSETSGDAVSG
+600 
-614 FTITNTHKVER
+614 
-625 TSVSV
+625 
-630 EKKWSD
+630 
-636 ASNQDGVR
+636 
-644 PSSVSVQL
+644 
-652 YADGVASGDPV
+652 
-663 TLDAANGWKHT
+663 
-674 WSGLDRNAAGKAIAY
+674 
-689 TVKEVSI
+689 
-696 PEGYTSETAGDAA
+696 
-709 SGYTITNKHTP
+709 
-720 GVTAVCGVK
+720 
-729 AWNDTDDQD
+729 
-738 GVRPKSITVNL
+738 
-749 LADGEKIQSKTV
+749 
-761 TAADGWRYSFEDL
+761 
-774 PQFKDGKKISY
+774 
-785 TVSEQPVDGYKTT
+785 
-798 IDGTAITNTHE
+798 
-809 IEKTSVSVEKKWK
+809 
-822 DQDNKDGSRPASV
+822 
-835 SVQLYAN
+835 
-842 GVASGSPVTLDAA
+842 
-855 NSWKYTWSGL
+855 GL
-865 DKNAAGKAITYT
+865 DKNASGKAITYT

-892 GDMASGFTITNSH
+892 GDMASGFTVTNSH

-920 PPAPKKPHL
+920 PPAPKKPQL

>member
-27 LAMILSLLPKTA
+27 LAMMLSLLPKTA

-350 HKTDDNGAPLAGAVF
+350 HKQDDNGAALAGAVF

-373 EVVGTITTDASGH
+373 EVVGTITTDASGNGH
-386 GRIGN
+386 IGN

-401 VTAPAGYQLDTTP
+401 VTAPAGYQLNTTP

-526 EKTSVSVEK
+526 ERTSVSVEK

-566 TLDAANSWKHTWSDL
+566 TLDAANSWKHTWSGLDR
-581 AKNAAGKAIVYTVK
+581 NAAGKAIVYTVK

-600 DGYVSETSGDAVSG
+600 DGYV
-614 FTITNTHKVER
+614 
-625 TSVSV
+625 
-630 EKKWSD
+630 
-636 ASNQDGVR
+636 
-644 PSSVSVQL
+644 
-652 YADGVASGDPV
+652 
-663 TLDAANGWKHT
+663 
-674 WSGLDRNAAGKAIAY
+674 
-689 TVKEVSI
+689 
-696 PEGYTSETAGDAA
+696 SETAGDAA

-729 AWNDTDDQD
+729 AWDDNDDQD

-749 LADGEKIQSKTV
+749 LADGEVIKTAAV
-761 TAADGWRYSFEDL
+761 TAANGWRYSFEGL
-774 PQFKDGKKISY
+774 PQFKDGKKVTY
-785 TVSEQPVDGYKTT
+785 TVSEQPVEGYKTT
-798 IDGTAITNTHE
+798 IDGTAITNTHKT
-809 IEKTSVSVEKKWK
+809 EKTSVSVEKKWK
-822 DQDNKDGSRPASV
+822 DQDNKDGVRPS
-835 SVQLYAN
+835 SIRVQLYAN
-842 GVASGSPVTLDAA
+842 GKASGDPVTLDAA
-855 NSWKYTWSGL
+855 NGWKYTWSGL

>member
-27 LAMILSLLPKTA
+27 LAMMLSLLPKTA

-79 PNNKIHAGD
+79 PNNKIHTGD

-350 HKTDDNGAPLAGAVF
+350 HKQDDNGAALAGAVF

-373 EVVGTITTDASGH
+373 EVVGTITTDASGNGH
-386 GRIGN
+386 IGN

-472 QSKTVTAADGWKYS
+472 QSKAVTAADGWKYS

-526 EKTSVSVEK
+526 ERTSVSVEK

-595 EVNVP
+595 EV
-600 DGYVSETSGDAVSG
+600 
-614 FTITNTHKVER
+614 
-625 TSVSV
+625 
-630 EKKWSD
+630 
-636 ASNQDGVR
+636 
-644 PSSVSVQL
+644 
-652 YADGVASGDPV
+652 
-663 TLDAANGWKHT
+663 
-674 WSGLDRNAAGKAIAY
+674 
-689 TVKEVSI
+689 SI

-709 SGYTITNKHTP
+709 SGFIITNKHTP

-729 AWNDTDDQD
+729 TWDDNDDQD

-749 LADGEKIQSKTV
+749 LADGEVIKTAAV
-761 TAADGWRYSFEDL
+761 TAANGWRYSFEDL
-774 PQFKDGKKISY
+774 PQFKDGRKITY
-785 TVSEQPVDGYKTT
+785 TVSEQPVEGYKTT
-798 IDGTAITNTHE
+798 IDGTAITNTHKT
-809 IEKTSVSVEKKWK
+809 EKTSVSVEKKWK
-822 DQDNKDGSRPASV
+822 DQDNKDGSRPSSM

-842 GVASGSPVTLDAA
+842 GKASGDPVTLDAA
-855 NSWKYTWSGL
+855 NSWKHTWSGL
-865 DKNAAGKAITYT
+865 DKNASGKAITYT

-892 GDMASGFTITNSH
+892 GDMASGFTVTNTH

-920 PPAPKKPHL
+920 PPAPKKPHKQL
-929 ARTGTGLWAITI
+929 SKTGTGIWAITI
-941 AGTALLAAGIILAL
+941 TGITLLAAGIILAL
-955 RRKGGKEAYAG
+955 RRKGGKEA

>member
-12 GLKHMSALAWGVLIA
+12 GLKHMSALAWGILIA
-27 LAMILSLLPKTA
+27 LAMMLSLLPKTA

-152 DSAKVHTQ
+152 DSAKVRTQ

-345 YSVGV
+345 YS
-350 HKTDDNGAPLAGAVF
+350 
-365 KVVRDRSK
+365 RSR
-373 EVVGTITTDASGH
+373 EVVGTITTDASGNGH
-386 GRIGN
+386 IGN

-526 EKTSVSVEK
+526 ERTSVSVEK

-566 TLDAANSWKHTWSDL
+566 TLNEANSWKHTWSGLDR
-581 AKNAAGKAIVYTVK
+581 NAAGKAIVYTVK

-600 DGYVSETSGDAVSG
+600 DGYV
-614 FTITNTHKVER
+614 
-625 TSVSV
+625 
-630 EKKWSD
+630 
-636 ASNQDGVR
+636 
-644 PSSVSVQL
+644 
-652 YADGVASGDPV
+652 
-663 TLDAANGWKHT
+663 
-674 WSGLDRNAAGKAIAY
+674 
-689 TVKEVSI
+689 
-696 PEGYTSETAGDAA
+696 SETAGDAA

-729 AWNDTDDQD
+729 TWDDTDDQD
-738 GVRPKSITVNL
+738 GVRPASITVNL

-761 TAADGWRYSFEDL
+761 TAADGWKYSFEGL
-774 PQFKDGKKISY
+774 PQFKDGKKITY

-809 IEKTSVSVEKKWK
+809 TEKTSVFVEKKWE
-822 DQDNKDGSRPASV
+822 DQDNKDGSRPSSV

-842 GVASGSPVTLDAA
+842 GKASGDPVTLDAA
-855 NSWKYTWSGL
+855 NGWKYTWSGL

-877 VKETSVPHGYTSTIS
+877 VKETGVPHGYTSTIS

>member
-27 LAMILSLLPKTA
+27 LAMMLSLLPKTA

-79 PNNKIHAGD
+79 PNNKIHTGD

-147 AAFVV
+147 VAFVV

-373 EVVGTITTDASGH
+373 EVVGTITTDASGN

-526 EKTSVSVEK
+526 ERTSVSVEK

-556 ANGKASGDPV
+556 ANGKVSGDPV

-581 AKNAAGKAIVYTVK
+581 DK
-595 EVNVP
+595 
-600 DGYVSETSGDAVSG
+600 
-614 FTITNTHKVER
+614 
-625 TSVSV
+625 
-630 EKKWSD
+630 
-636 ASNQDGVR
+636 
-644 PSSVSVQL
+644 
-652 YADGVASGDPV
+652 
-663 TLDAANGWKHT
+663 
-674 WSGLDRNAAGKAIAY
+674 NAAGKAIAY

-696 PEGYTSETAGDAA
+696 PGGYVSETSGDAA

-729 AWNDTDDQD
+729 AWDDNDDQD
-738 GVRPKSITVNL
+738 GVRPKSITVDL

-774 PQFKDGKKISY
+774 PQFKDGKKIIY
-785 TVSEQPVDGYKTT
+785 TVSEQPVEGYKTT

-809 IEKTSVSVEKKWK
+809 TEKTSVSVEKKWK
-822 DQDNKDGSRPASV
+822 DQDNKDGVRPSSV

-855 NSWKYTWSGL
+855 NSWKHTWSGL

-892 GDMASGFTITNSH
+892 GDMASGFTVTNTH

-920 PPAPKKPHL
+920 PPAPKKPQL

>member
-27 LAMILSLLPKTA
+27 LAMMLSLLPKTA

-79 PNNKIHAGD
+79 PNNKIHTGD

-350 HKTDDNGAPLAGAVF
+350 HKQDDNGAALAGAVF

-373 EVVGTITTDASGH
+373 EVVGTITTDASGNGH
-386 GRIGN
+386 IGN

-472 QSKTVTAADGWKYS
+472 QSKAVTAADGWKYS

-526 EKTSVSVEK
+526 ERTSVSVEK

-566 TLDAANSWKHTWSDL
+566 TLDAANSWKHTWSGLDR
-581 AKNAAGKAIVYTVK
+581 NAAGKAIVYTVK

-600 DGYVSETSGDAVSG
+600 DGYVSETAGDAVSG
-614 FTITNTHKVER
+614 FI
-625 TSVSV
+625 
-630 EKKWSD
+630 
-636 ASNQDGVR
+636 
-644 PSSVSVQL
+644 
-652 YADGVASGDPV
+652 
-663 TLDAANGWKHT
+663 
-674 WSGLDRNAAGKAIAY
+674 
-689 TVKEVSI
+689 
-696 PEGYTSETAGDAA
+696 
-709 SGYTITNKHTP
+709 ITNKHTP

-729 AWNDTDDQD
+729 AWDDTDDQD

-749 LADGEKIQSKTV
+749 LADGEVIKTAAV
-761 TAADGWRYSFEDL
+761 TAANGWKYSFEGL
-774 PQFKDGKKISY
+774 PQFKDGKKITY
-785 TVSEQPVDGYKTT
+785 TVSEQPVEGYKTT
-798 IDGTAITNTHE
+798 IDGTAITNTHKT
-809 IEKTSVSVEKKWK
+809 EKTSVSVEKKWK
-822 DQDNKDGSRPASV
+822 DQDNKDGVRPS
-835 SVQLYAN
+835 SIRVQLYAN
-842 GVASGSPVTLDAA
+842 GKASGDPVTLDAA
-855 NSWKYTWSGL
+855 NGWKYTWSGL

>member
-27 LAMILSLLPKTA
+27 LAMMLSLLPKTA

-79 PNNKIHAGD
+79 PNNKIHTGD

-147 AAFVV
+147 VAFVV

-373 EVVGTITTDASGH
+373 EVVGTITTDASGN

-526 EKTSVSVEK
+526 ERTSVSVEK

-556 ANGKASGDPV
+556 ANGKVSGDPV

-581 AKNAAGKAIVYTVK
+581 DKNAAGKAIVYTVK
-595 EVNVP
+595 EVSIP
-600 DGYVSETSGDAVSG
+600 GGYVSETS
-614 FTITNTHKVER
+614 
-625 TSVSV
+625 
-630 EKKWSD
+630 
-636 ASNQDGVR
+636 
-644 PSSVSVQL
+644 
-652 YADGVASGDPV
+652 
-663 TLDAANGWKHT
+663 
-674 WSGLDRNAAGKAIAY
+674 
-689 TVKEVSI
+689 
-696 PEGYTSETAGDAA
+696 GDAA

-729 AWNDTDDQD
+729 AWDDNDDQD
-738 GVRPKSITVNL
+738 GVRPKSITVDL

-774 PQFKDGKKISY
+774 PQFKDGKKIIY
-785 TVSEQPVDGYKTT
+785 TVSEQPVEGYKTT

-809 IEKTSVSVEKKWK
+809 TEKTSVSVEKKWK
-822 DQDNKDGSRPASV
+822 DQDNKDGVRPSSV

-855 NSWKYTWSGL
+855 NSWKHTWSGL

-892 GDMASGFTITNSH
+892 GDMASGFTVTNTH

>member
-350 HKTDDNGAPLAGAVF
+350 HKQDDNGAALAGAVF

-373 EVVGTITTDASGH
+373 EVVGTITTDASGNGH
-386 GRIGN
+386 IGN

-401 VTAPAGYQLDTTP
+401 VTAPAGYQLNTTP

-595 EVNVP
+595 EV
-600 DGYVSETSGDAVSG
+600 
-614 FTITNTHKVER
+614 
-625 TSVSV
+625 
-630 EKKWSD
+630 
-636 ASNQDGVR
+636 
-644 PSSVSVQL
+644 
-652 YADGVASGDPV
+652 
-663 TLDAANGWKHT
+663 
-674 WSGLDRNAAGKAIAY
+674 
-689 TVKEVSI
+689 SI

-709 SGYTITNKHTP
+709 SGFIITNKHTP

-729 AWNDTDDQD
+729 TWDDNDDQD

-749 LADGEKIQSKTV
+749 LADGEVIKTAAV
-761 TAADGWRYSFEDL
+761 TAANGWRYSFEDL
-774 PQFKDGKKISY
+774 PQFKDGRKITY
-785 TVSEQPVDGYKTT
+785 TVSEQPVEGYKTT
-798 IDGTAITNTHE
+798 IDGTAITNTHKT
-809 IEKTSVSVEKKWK
+809 EKTSVSVEKKWK
-822 DQDNKDGSRPASV
+822 DQDNKDGSRPSSV

-842 GVASGSPVTLDAA
+842 GKASGDPVTLDAA
-855 NSWKYTWSGL
+855 NSWKHTWSGL
-865 DKNAAGKAITYT
+865 DKNASGKAITYT

-892 GDMASGFTITNSH
+892 GDMASGFTVTNTH

-920 PPAPKKPHL
+920 PPAPKKPHKQL
-929 ARTGTGLWAITI
+929 SKTGTGIWAITI
-941 AGTALLAAGIILAL
+941 TGITLLAAGIILAL
-955 RRKGGKEAYAG
+955 RRKGGKEA

>member
-27 LAMILSLLPKTA
+27 LAMMLSLLPKTA

-79 PNNKIHAGD
+79 PNNKIHTGD

-350 HKTDDNGAPLAGAVF
+350 HKQDDNGAALAGAVF

-373 EVVGTITTDASGH
+373 EVVGTITTDASGNGH
-386 GRIGN
+386 IGN

-472 QSKTVTAADGWKYS
+472 QSKAVTAADGWKYS

-526 EKTSVSVEK
+526 ERTSVSVEK

-595 EVNVP
+595 EV
-600 DGYVSETSGDAVSG
+600 
-614 FTITNTHKVER
+614 
-625 TSVSV
+625 
-630 EKKWSD
+630 
-636 ASNQDGVR
+636 
-644 PSSVSVQL
+644 
-652 YADGVASGDPV
+652 
-663 TLDAANGWKHT
+663 
-674 WSGLDRNAAGKAIAY
+674 
-689 TVKEVSI
+689 SI

-709 SGYTITNKHTP
+709 SGYTVTNKHTP

-729 AWNDTDDQD
+729 TWDDNDDQD

-749 LADGEKIQSKTV
+749 LADGEVIKTAAV
-761 TAADGWRYSFEDL
+761 TAANGWKYSFEDL
-774 PQFKDGKKISY
+774 PQFKDGKKITY

-798 IDGTAITNTHE
+798 IDGTAITNTHKT
-809 IEKTSVSVEKKWK
+809 EKTSVSVEKKWK
-822 DQDNKDGSRPASV
+822 DQDNKDGSRPSSV

-842 GVASGSPVTLDAA
+842 GVASGSTVTLDAA
-855 NSWKYTWSGL
+855 NSWKHTWSNL
-865 DKNAAGKAITYT
+865 DKNASGKAITYT

-892 GDMASGFTITNSH
+892 GDMASGFTVTNTH

-920 PPAPKKPHL
+920 PPAPKKPHKQL
-929 ARTGTGLWAITI
+929 SKTGTGIWAITI
-941 AGTALLAAGIILAL
+941 TGITLLAAGIILAL
-955 RRKGGKEAYAG
+955 RRKGGKEA

>member
-12 GLKHMSALAWGVLIA
+12 GLKHMSALAWGILIA
-27 LAMILSLLPKTA
+27 LAMMLSLLPKTA

-152 DSAKVHTQ
+152 DSAKVRTQ

-350 HKTDDNGAPLAGAVF
+350 HKQDDNGAALAGAVF

-373 EVVGTITTDASGH
+373 EVVGTITTDASGNGH
-386 GRIGN
+386 IGN

-526 EKTSVSVEK
+526 ERTSVSVEK

-566 TLDAANSWKHTWSDL
+566 TLNEANSWKHTWSGLDR
-581 AKNAAGKAIVYTVK
+581 NAAGKAIVYTVK

-600 DGYVSETSGDAVSG
+600 DGYVSET
-614 FTITNTHKVER
+614 
-625 TSVSV
+625 
-630 EKKWSD
+630 
-636 ASNQDGVR
+636 
-644 PSSVSVQL
+644 
-652 YADGVASGDPV
+652 
-663 TLDAANGWKHT
+663 
-674 WSGLDRNAAGKAIAY
+674 
-689 TVKEVSI
+689 
-696 PEGYTSETAGDAA
+696 AGDAA

-720 GVTAVCGVK
+720 GVTAVSGVK
-729 AWNDTDDQD
+729 TWDDNDDQD
-738 GVRPKSITVNL
+738 GVRPASITVNL
-749 LADGEKIQSKTV
+749 LADGEVIKTAAV
-761 TAADGWRYSFEDL
+761 TAANGWKYSFEGL
-774 PQFKDGKKISY
+774 PQFKDGKKITY

-809 IEKTSVSVEKKWK
+809 TEKTSVSVEKHWK
-822 DQDNKDGSRPASV
+822 DQDNKDGVRPS
-835 SVQLYAN
+835 SIRVQLYAD
-842 GVASGSPVTLDAA
+842 GKASGDPVTLDAA
-855 NSWKYTWSGL
+855 NSWKHTWSGL
-865 DKNAAGKAITYT
+865 DKNASGKAITYT

-892 GDMASGFTITNSH
+892 GDMASGFMVTNSH

>member
-27 LAMILSLLPKTA
+27 LAMMLSLLPKTA

-79 PNNKIHAGD
+79 PNNKIHTGD

-350 HKTDDNGAPLAGAVF
+350 HKQDDNGAALAGAVF

-373 EVVGTITTDASGH
+373 EVVGTITTDASGNGH
-386 GRIGN
+386 IGN

-526 EKTSVSVEK
+526 ERTSVSVEK

-595 EVNVP
+595 EV
-600 DGYVSETSGDAVSG
+600 
-614 FTITNTHKVER
+614 
-625 TSVSV
+625 
-630 EKKWSD
+630 
-636 ASNQDGVR
+636 
-644 PSSVSVQL
+644 
-652 YADGVASGDPV
+652 
-663 TLDAANGWKHT
+663 
-674 WSGLDRNAAGKAIAY
+674 
-689 TVKEVSI
+689 SI

-709 SGYTITNKHTP
+709 SGFIITNKHTP

-729 AWNDTDDQD
+729 TWDDNDDQD

-749 LADGEKIQSKTV
+749 LADGEVIKTAAV
-761 TAADGWRYSFEDL
+761 TAANGWRYSFEDL
-774 PQFKDGKKISY
+774 PQFKDGRKITY
-785 TVSEQPVDGYKTT
+785 TVSEQPVEGYKTT
-798 IDGTAITNTHE
+798 IDGTAITNTHKT
-809 IEKTSVSVEKKWK
+809 EKTSVSVEKKWK
-822 DQDNKDGSRPASV
+822 DQDNKDGSRPSSV

-842 GVASGSPVTLDAA
+842 GKASGDPVTLDAA
-855 NSWKYTWSGL
+855 NSWKHTWSGL
-865 DKNAAGKAITYT
+865 DKNASGKAITYT

-892 GDMASGFTITNSH
+892 GDMASGFTVTNTH

-920 PPAPKKPHL
+920 PPAPKKPHKQL
-929 ARTGTGLWAITI
+929 SKTGTGIWAITI
-941 AGTALLAAGIILAL
+941 TGITLLAAGIILAL

>member
-27 LAMILSLLPKTA
+27 LAMMLSLLPKTA

-79 PNNKIHAGD
+79 PNNKIHTGD

-147 AAFVV
+147 TAFVV

-373 EVVGTITTDASGH
+373 EVVGTITTDASGN

-526 EKTSVSVEK
+526 ERTSVSVEK

-556 ANGKASGDPV
+556 ANGKVSGDPV

-581 AKNAAGKAIVYTVK
+581 DK
-595 EVNVP
+595 
-600 DGYVSETSGDAVSG
+600 
-614 FTITNTHKVER
+614 
-625 TSVSV
+625 
-630 EKKWSD
+630 
-636 ASNQDGVR
+636 
-644 PSSVSVQL
+644 
-652 YADGVASGDPV
+652 
-663 TLDAANGWKHT
+663 
-674 WSGLDRNAAGKAIAY
+674 NAAGKAIAY

-696 PEGYTSETAGDAA
+696 PEGYTSEIAGDAA

-729 AWNDTDDQD
+729 TWDDNDDQD
-738 GVRPKSITVNL
+738 GVRPKSITVDL

-774 PQFKDGKKISY
+774 PQFKDGKKIIY

-798 IDGTAITNTHE
+798 IDGTAITNTHKT
-809 IEKTSVSVEKKWK
+809 EKTSVSVEKKWK
-822 DQDNKDGSRPASV
+822 DQDNKDGVRPSSV
-835 SVQLYAN
+835 SVQLYAD
-842 GVASGSPVTLDAA
+842 GKASGDPVTLDAA
-855 NSWKYTWSGL
+855 NSWKHTWSGL
-865 DKNAAGKAITYT
+865 DKNASGKAITYT

-892 GDMASGFTITNSH
+892 GDMASGFTVTNTH

>member
-27 LAMILSLLPKTA
+27 LAMMLSLLPKTA

-350 HKTDDNGAPLAGAVF
+350 HKQDDNGAALAGAVF

-373 EVVGTITTDASGH
+373 EVVGTITTDASGNGH
-386 GRIGN
+386 IGN

-401 VTAPAGYQLDTTP
+401 VTAPAGYQLNTTP

-526 EKTSVSVEK
+526 ERTSVSVEK

-566 TLDAANSWKHTWSDL
+566 TLDAANSWKHTWSGLDR
-581 AKNAAGKAIVYTVK
+581 NAAGKAIVYTVK

-600 DGYVSETSGDAVSG
+600 DGYVSETAGDAVSG
-614 FTITNTHKVER
+614 FI
-625 TSVSV
+625 
-630 EKKWSD
+630 
-636 ASNQDGVR
+636 
-644 PSSVSVQL
+644 
-652 YADGVASGDPV
+652 
-663 TLDAANGWKHT
+663 
-674 WSGLDRNAAGKAIAY
+674 
-689 TVKEVSI
+689 
-696 PEGYTSETAGDAA
+696 
-709 SGYTITNKHTP
+709 ITNKHTP

-729 AWNDTDDQD
+729 AWDDTDDQD

-749 LADGEKIQSKTV
+749 LADGEVIKTAAV
-761 TAADGWRYSFEDL
+761 TAANGWKYSFEGL
-774 PQFKDGKKISY
+774 PQFKDGKKITY
-785 TVSEQPVDGYKTT
+785 TVSEQPVEGYKTT
-798 IDGTAITNTHE
+798 IDGTAITNTHKT
-809 IEKTSVSVEKKWK
+809 EKTSVSVEKKWK
-822 DQDNKDGSRPASV
+822 DQDNKDGVRPS
-835 SVQLYAN
+835 SIRVQLYAN
-842 GVASGSPVTLDAA
+842 GKASGDPVTLDAA
-855 NSWKYTWSGL
+855 NGWKYTWSGL
-865 DKNAAGKAITYT
+865 DKNASGKAITYT

>member
-27 LAMILSLLPKTA
+27 LAMMLSLLPKAA

-79 PNNKIHAGD
+79 PNNKIHTGD

-195 AKWGWVTDANTDA
+195 VKWGWVTDANTDA

-350 HKTDDNGAPLAGAVF
+350 HKQDDNGAALAGAVF

-373 EVVGTITTDASGH
+373 EVVGTITTDASGNGH
-386 GRIGN
+386 IGN

-526 EKTSVSVEK
+526 ERTSVSVEK

-581 AKNAAGKAIVYTVK
+581 AKNAAGKAIT
-595 EVNVP
+595 
-600 DGYVSETSGDAVSG
+600 
-614 FTITNTHKVER
+614 
-625 TSVSV
+625 
-630 EKKWSD
+630 
-636 ASNQDGVR
+636 
-644 PSSVSVQL
+644 
-652 YADGVASGDPV
+652 
-663 TLDAANGWKHT
+663 
-674 WSGLDRNAAGKAIAY
+674 Y

-729 AWNDTDDQD
+729 AWDDNDDQD

-749 LADGEKIQSKTV
+749 LADGEVIKTAAV
-761 TAADGWRYSFEDL
+761 TAANGWRYSFEGL
-774 PQFKDGKKISY
+774 PQFKDGKKITY
-785 TVSEQPVDGYKTT
+785 TVSEQPVEGYKTT
-798 IDGTAITNTHE
+798 IDGTAITNTHKT
-809 IEKTSVSVEKKWK
+809 EKTSVSVEKKWK
-822 DQDNKDGSRPASV
+822 DQDNKDGSRPSSV

-855 NSWKYTWSGL
+855 NSWKHTWSGL
-865 DKNAAGKAITYT
+865 DKNASGKAITYT

-892 GDMASGFTITNSH
+892 GDAASGFTITNSH
-905 TPVVPPTPP
+905 TPVVPPAPP

>member
-27 LAMILSLLPKTA
+27 LAMMLSLLPKTA

-79 PNNKIHAGD
+79 PNNKIHTGD

-296 YKAKIGHHPVNHEAF
+296 YKAKIGHHPVDHEAF

-373 EVVGTITTDASGH
+373 EVVGTITTDASGN

-526 EKTSVSVEK
+526 ERTSVSVEK

-556 ANGKASGDPV
+556 ANGKV
-566 TLDAANSWKHTWSDL
+566 
-581 AKNAAGKAIVYTVK
+581 
-595 EVNVP
+595 
-600 DGYVSETSGDAVSG
+600 
-614 FTITNTHKVER
+614 
-625 TSVSV
+625 
-630 EKKWSD
+630 
-636 ASNQDGVR
+636 
-644 PSSVSVQL
+644 
-652 YADGVASGDPV
+652 SGDPV

-674 WSGLDRNAAGKAIAY
+674 WSDLDKNAAGKAIVY

-696 PEGYTSETAGDAA
+696 PEGYTSEIAGDAA

-729 AWNDTDDQD
+729 TWDDNDDQD
-738 GVRPKSITVNL
+738 GVRPKSITVDL

-774 PQFKDGKKISY
+774 PQFKDGKKIIY

-798 IDGTAITNTHE
+798 IDGTAITNTHKT
-809 IEKTSVSVEKKWK
+809 EKTSVSVEKKWK
-822 DQDNKDGSRPASV
+822 DQDNKDGVRPSSV
-835 SVQLYAN
+835 SVQLYAD
-842 GVASGSPVTLDAA
+842 GKASGDPVTLDAA
-855 NSWKYTWSGL
+855 NSWKHTWSGL
-865 DKNAAGKAITYT
+865 DKNASGKAITYT

-892 GDMASGFTITNSH
+892 GDMASGFTVTNTH

>member
-27 LAMILSLLPKTA
+27 LAMMLSLLPKTA

-66 TPDPYSLNLDFKL
+66 TPNPYSLNLDFKL
-79 PNNKIHAGD
+79 PNNKIHTGD

-373 EVVGTITTDASGH
+373 EVVGTITTDASGN
-386 GRIGN
+386 GQIGN

-526 EKTSVSVEK
+526 ERTSVSVEK
-535 KWSDASNQDGVR
+535 KWSDASNQDGVRPSSVSVQLYANGKVSGDPVTLDAANGWKHTWSGLDRNASGKAIVYTVKEVSIPGGYVSETSGDAASGYTITNKHTPGVTAVCGVKTWDDNDDQDGVRPKSITVDLLADGEVIKTAAVTAANGWKYSFEDLPQFKDGKKITYTVSEQPVEGYKTTIDGTAITNTHETEKTSVSVEKKWKDQDNKDGSR

-566 TLDAANSWKHTWSDL
+566 TLDAANSWKHTWS
-581 AKNAAGKAIVYTVK
+581 
-595 EVNVP
+595 
-600 DGYVSETSGDAVSG
+600 
-614 FTITNTHKVER
+614 
-625 TSVSV
+625 
-630 EKKWSD
+630 
-636 ASNQDGVR
+636 
-644 PSSVSVQL
+644 
-652 YADGVASGDPV
+652 
-663 TLDAANGWKHT
+663 
-674 WSGLDRNAAGKAIAY
+674 
-689 TVKEVSI
+689 
-696 PEGYTSETAGDAA
+696 
-709 SGYTITNKHTP
+709 
-720 GVTAVCGVK
+720 
-729 AWNDTDDQD
+729 
-738 GVRPKSITVNL
+738 
-749 LADGEKIQSKTV
+749 
-761 TAADGWRYSFEDL
+761 
-774 PQFKDGKKISY
+774 
-785 TVSEQPVDGYKTT
+785 
-798 IDGTAITNTHE
+798 
-809 IEKTSVSVEKKWK
+809 
-822 DQDNKDGSRPASV
+822 
-835 SVQLYAN
+835 
-842 GVASGSPVTLDAA
+842 
-855 NSWKYTWSGL
+855 GL
-865 DKNAAGKAITYT
+865 DKNASGKAITYT

-892 GDMASGFTITNSH
+892 GDMASGFMVTNSH

>member
-27 LAMILSLLPKTA
+27 LAMMLSLLPKTA

-66 TPDPYSLNLDFKL
+66 TPNPYSLNLDFKL
-79 PNNKIHAGD
+79 PNNKIHTGD

-373 EVVGTITTDASGH
+373 EVVGTITTDASGN
-386 GRIGN
+386 GQIGN

-424 NAKAVVKNAVN
+424 NAKAAVKNAVN

-526 EKTSVSVEK
+526 ERTSVSVEK
-535 KWSDASNQDGVR
+535 KWSDASNQDGVRPSSVSVQLYANGKVSGDPVTLDAANGWKHTWSGLDRNASGKAIVYTVKEVSIPGGYVSETSGDAASGYTITNKHTPGVTAVCGVKTWDDNDDQDGVRPKSITVDLLADGEVIKTAAVTAANGWKYSFEDLPQFKDGKKITYTVSEQPVEGYKTTIDGTAITNTHETEKTSVSVEKKWKDQDNKDGSR

-566 TLDAANSWKHTWSDL
+566 TLDAANSWKHTWS
-581 AKNAAGKAIVYTVK
+581 
-595 EVNVP
+595 
-600 DGYVSETSGDAVSG
+600 
-614 FTITNTHKVER
+614 
-625 TSVSV
+625 
-630 EKKWSD
+630 
-636 ASNQDGVR
+636 
-644 PSSVSVQL
+644 
-652 YADGVASGDPV
+652 
-663 TLDAANGWKHT
+663 
-674 WSGLDRNAAGKAIAY
+674 
-689 TVKEVSI
+689 
-696 PEGYTSETAGDAA
+696 
-709 SGYTITNKHTP
+709 
-720 GVTAVCGVK
+720 
-729 AWNDTDDQD
+729 
-738 GVRPKSITVNL
+738 
-749 LADGEKIQSKTV
+749 
-761 TAADGWRYSFEDL
+761 
-774 PQFKDGKKISY
+774 
-785 TVSEQPVDGYKTT
+785 
-798 IDGTAITNTHE
+798 
-809 IEKTSVSVEKKWK
+809 
-822 DQDNKDGSRPASV
+822 
-835 SVQLYAN
+835 
-842 GVASGSPVTLDAA
+842 
-855 NSWKYTWSGL
+855 GL
-865 DKNAAGKAITYT
+865 DKNASGKAITYT

-892 GDMASGFTITNSH
+892 GDMASGFMVTNSH

>member
-27 LAMILSLLPKTA
+27 LAMMLSLLPKTA

-79 PNNKIHAGD
+79 PNNKIHTGD

-296 YKAKIGHHPVNHEAF
+296 YKAKIGHHPVDHEAF

-373 EVVGTITTDASGH
+373 EVVGTITTDASGN

-526 EKTSVSVEK
+526 EMTSVSVEK

-556 ANGKASGDPV
+556 ANGKV
-566 TLDAANSWKHTWSDL
+566 
-581 AKNAAGKAIVYTVK
+581 
-595 EVNVP
+595 
-600 DGYVSETSGDAVSG
+600 
-614 FTITNTHKVER
+614 
-625 TSVSV
+625 
-630 EKKWSD
+630 
-636 ASNQDGVR
+636 
-644 PSSVSVQL
+644 
-652 YADGVASGDPV
+652 SGDPV

-674 WSGLDRNAAGKAIAY
+674 WSDLDKNAAGKAIVY

-696 PEGYTSETAGDAA
+696 PEGYTSEIAGDAA

-729 AWNDTDDQD
+729 TWDDNDDQD
-738 GVRPKSITVNL
+738 GVRPKSITVDL

-774 PQFKDGKKISY
+774 PQFKDGKKIIY

-798 IDGTAITNTHE
+798 IDGTAITNTHKT
-809 IEKTSVSVEKKWK
+809 EKTSVSVEKKWK
-822 DQDNKDGSRPASV
+822 DQDNKDGVRPSSV
-835 SVQLYAN
+835 SVQLYAD
-842 GVASGSPVTLDAA
+842 GKASGDPVTLDAA

-865 DKNAAGKAITYT
+865 DKNASGKAITYT

-892 GDMASGFTITNSH
+892 GDMASGFTVTNTH

>member
-27 LAMILSLLPKTA
+27 LAMMLSLLPKTA

-350 HKTDDNGAPLAGAVF
+350 HKQDDNGAALAGAVF

-373 EVVGTITTDASGH
+373 EVVGTITTDASGNGH
-386 GRIGN
+386 IGN

-401 VTAPAGYQLDTTP
+401 VTAPAGYQLNTTP

-526 EKTSVSVEK
+526 ERTSVSVEK

-566 TLDAANSWKHTWSDL
+566 TLDAANSWKHTWSGLDR
-581 AKNAAGKAIVYTVK
+581 NAAGKAIVYTVK

-600 DGYVSETSGDAVSG
+600 DGYVSETAGDAVSG
-614 FTITNTHKVER
+614 FI
-625 TSVSV
+625 
-630 EKKWSD
+630 
-636 ASNQDGVR
+636 
-644 PSSVSVQL
+644 
-652 YADGVASGDPV
+652 
-663 TLDAANGWKHT
+663 
-674 WSGLDRNAAGKAIAY
+674 
-689 TVKEVSI
+689 
-696 PEGYTSETAGDAA
+696 
-709 SGYTITNKHTP
+709 ITNKHTP

-729 AWNDTDDQD
+729 AWDDTDDQD

-749 LADGEKIQSKTV
+749 LADGEVIKTAAV
-761 TAADGWRYSFEDL
+761 TAANGWKYSFEGL
-774 PQFKDGKKISY
+774 PQFKDGKKITY
-785 TVSEQPVDGYKTT
+785 TVSEQPVEGYKTT
-798 IDGTAITNTHE
+798 IDGTAITNTHKT
-809 IEKTSVSVEKKWK
+809 EKTSVSVEKKWK
-822 DQDNKDGSRPASV
+822 DQDNKDGVRPS
-835 SVQLYAN
+835 SIRVQLYAN
-842 GVASGSPVTLDAA
+842 GKASGDPVTLDAA
-855 NSWKYTWSGL
+855 NGWKYTWSGL